1 MRSPVKA
8 TPTPAPTP
16 RARRVTPQFSRHL
29 RRRGGGIAHARRFA
43 GVGVGRCAARRA
55 ARAFTPLGSTSTL
68 ALADDAVEFWSGL
81 LAGAVQKTAKE
92 LVLHPLDTAKTRL
105 QLGGSRRALV
115 GGGLFDD
122 AYSGIGP
129 ALLSGAPAASLF
141 FAVKDGIKSRAK
153 GLGKVG
159 ATLAAVA
166 GANVCYWVLRNPT
179 EVVKA
184 RRQAGIDGDAAA
196 AAAALWARSGPAGFY
211 VGYLGNLAYAYPV
224 DASKFLLYEAYKR
237 DAKRRSGGAP
247 LPALN
252 AAVAGALSAAAAQS
266 VATPLDVAR
275 TRIMTG
281 GAAPDANAVPLVA
294 EIFRDEGDRRAL
306 RRHRA
311 EGGARAALRR
321 HPVLDVR
328 GDEAVGEGRAGG
340 ARVGTFDQTT
350 GFLLFSTG

>member
-1 MRSPVKA
+1 MRVPTSAAPPSALAASRRNFLSAAAAAAASLTLAASPASVSA
-8 TPTPAPTP
+8 ASLPVAPP
-16 RARRVTPQFSRHL
+16 
-29 RRRGGGIAHARRFA
+29 
-43 GVGVGRCAARRA
+43 
-55 ARAFTPLGSTSTL
+55 RAFTPLGATSTL

-294 EIFRDEGDRRAL
+294 EIFRDEGIGALYAGIEPKAVRAL
-306 RRHRA
+306 LS
-311 EGGARAALRR
+311 GAI
-321 HPVLDVR
+321 
-328 GDEAVGEGRAGG
+328 
-340 ARVGTFDQTT
+340 Q
-350 GFLLFSTG
+350 FSTYEATKQWSVDVLARRFPQL

>member
-1 MRSPVKA
+1 MRLPSDCRMTYGCQYSTRRNFLGTAAAAAASLTLAASPASVSA
-8 TPTPAPTP
+8 AALPVAPP
-16 RARRVTPQFSRHL
+16 
-29 RRRGGGIAHARRFA
+29 
-43 GVGVGRCAARRA
+43 
-55 ARAFTPLGSTSTL
+55 RAFTPLGSTSTL

-247 LPALN
+247 LPALD

-294 EIFRDEGDRRAL
+294 EIFRDEGIGALYAGIEPKAVRAL
-306 RRHRA
+306 LS
-311 EGGARAALRR
+311 GAI
-321 HPVLDVR
+321 
-328 GDEAVGEGRAGG
+328 
-340 ARVGTFDQTT
+340 Q
-350 GFLLFSTG
+350 FSTYEATKRWARGVLVGRG

>member
-1 MRSPVKA
+1 MSA
-8 TPTPAPTP
+8 AALPAAP
-16 RARRVTPQFSRHL
+16 R
-29 RRRGGGIAHARRFA
+29 
-43 GVGVGRCAARRA
+43 
-55 ARAFTPLGSTSTL
+55 FTPLGSTSTL

-105 QLGGSRRALV
+105 QLGSSRRALV

-184 RRQAGIDGDAAA
+184 RRQAGIDGDGGGSGGAVGAER
-196 AAAALWARSGPAGFY
+196 ARRLLRRLPRQPR
-211 VGYLGNLAYAYPV
+211 VRLPRRRLE
-224 DASKFLLYEAYKR
+224 FLLYEAYKR
-237 DAKRRSGGAP
+237 DAKRRSGGRCP
-247 LPALN
+247 
-252 AAVAGALSAAAAQS
+252 
-266 VATPLDVAR
+266 R
-275 TRIMTG
+275 
-281 GAAPDANAVPLVA
+281 
-294 EIFRDEGDRRAL
+294 
-306 RRHRA
+306 
-311 EGGARAALRR
+311 
-321 HPVLDVR
+321 
-328 GDEAVGEGRAGG
+328 
-340 ARVGTFDQTT
+340 
-350 GFLLFSTG
+350 

>member
-1 MRSPVKA
+1 MVRVTA
-8 TPTPAPTP
+8 TTPAAALACTSPT
-16 RARRVTPQFSRHL
+16 RRNFLGT
-29 RRRGGGIAHARRFA
+29 
-43 GVGVGRCAARRA
+43 AAA
-55 ARAFTPLGSTSTL
+55 AAAASLTLAASPASVSAAALPVAPPLSFTPLGSTSTL

-294 EIFRDEGDRRAL
+294 EIFRDEGIGALYAGIEPKAVRAL
-306 RRHRA
+306 LS
-311 EGGARAALRR
+311 GAI
-321 HPVLDVR
+321 
-328 GDEAVGEGRAGG
+328 
-340 ARVGTFDQTT
+340 Q
-350 GFLLFSTG
+350 FSTYEATKRWARGVLVGRG